1 MRIVVIGDGKV
12 GYILTKLLAQEGH
25 DVVVID
31 RNPMVL
37 RDAQEKLDVA
47 VLTGNGACAE
57 VQREAG
63 VPDSDLLIAATSSDE
78 VNLLCS
84 LIAHKLGCRHIVA
97 RVRNPEYDQQMSLLK
112 ADLGLSFTINPEKS
126 AASEIFRL
134 LQFPQFLKRDSF
146 AGGRAE
152 MVEIKLPKDS
162 RFIGR
167 RIDQISD
174 MLKRRALICVVD
186 RGGKIF
192 IPSGQFTIFS
202 EDKLTIMAATAELP
216 DLIRRFGVPTKTVEK
231 VMIIGGS
238 RTAAYLTKQLLA
250 ARVEV
255 TILERSYERCEEL
268 FELLPEATIINGDGT
283 MQSLLLD
290 EGVEEMDA
298 VISLT
303 GMDEENLLVSMFANY
318 IGVPKTITKINRLEY
333 TDVLSTIGVDTLV
346 SPKLLTANE
355 IVRYVRAVGESG
367 QDSVETLYRIG
378 EGKAEGLGFTVPQT
392 GAFLGIPL
400 ERLPI
405 RKGILLA
412 SIVRNQQVIIPRGSD
427 CMMPSDAVIVVAGP
441 EQTIAR
447 LTDIFTDNEGRAL

>member
-1 MRIVVIGDGKV
+1 M
-12 GYILTKLLAQEGH
+12 T
-25 DVVVID
+25 
-31 RNPMVL
+31 RNPLVL

-216 DLIRRFGVPTKTVEK
+216 DLIRRFGVPTKTVQK
-231 VMIIGGS
+231 VMIVGGS
-238 RTAAYLTKQLLA
+238 RTAAYLAKQLLA

-333 TDVLSTIGVDTLV
+333 TGRPIEYRRGY
-346 SPKLLTANE
+346 PCQPE
-355 IVRYVRAVGESG
+355 IADRQRNCAVCAGCG
-367 QDSVETLYRIG
+367 RIRPRTVWKPCTG
-378 EGKAEGLGFTVPQT
+378 LGKARRKAWALRCPQT
-392 GAFLGIPL
+392 GAFLGVPL

-447 LTDIFTDNEGRAL
+447 LTDIFTDNEGTRPMN